1 MPFCPP
7 WYKEKFEYRIGCL
20 VECACSITAYKE
32 QGRNEERVKLHIKDH
47 AHVPGIYNVAIS
59 RVPHPKYNRV
69 EEGDFPNVM
78 DIRQQRTSEF
88 VLEAEIFEIAVKI
101 KAGNT
106 LRRYSIGKGTKYGEE
121 WSLLECDIA
130 DWVREAYKKKI
141 FTTSG
146 IKKFI
151 EGTLGKSVDTEL
163 LGRVIPKMEGYEGL
177 LKMEAPYLKDREF
190 RELIAYKKQK
200 RRRIK

>member
-1 MPFCPP
+1 M
-7 WYKEKFEYRIGCL
+7 
-20 VECACSITAYKE
+20 
-32 QGRNEERVKLHIKDH
+32 
-47 AHVPGIYNVAIS
+47 
-59 RVPHPKYNRV
+59 
-69 EEGDFPNVM
+69 
-78 DIRQQRTSEF
+78 
-88 VLEAEIFEIAVKI
+88 LEAEIFEIAVKI

-106 LRRYSIGKGTKYGEE
+106 LRQYSIGKGTKYGEE
-121 WSLLECDIA
+121 WSLPECDIP

-146 IKKFI
+146 IKNFI

-177 LKMEAPYLKDREF
+177 LKMEAPYLNDKEF
-190 RELIAYKKQK
+190 RDLIADKKQK

>member
-1 MPFCPP
+1 MD
-7 WYKEKFEYRIGCL
+7 
-20 VECACSITAYKE
+20 AD
-32 QGRNEERVKLHIKDH
+32 EE
-47 AHVPGIYNVAIS
+47 
-59 RVPHPKYNRV
+59 
-69 EEGDFPNVM
+69 VM
-78 DIRQQRTSEF
+78 
-88 VLEAEIFEIAVKI
+88 
-101 KAGNT
+101 
-106 LRRYSIGKGTKYGEE
+106 
-121 WSLLECDIA
+121 
-130 DWVREAYKKKI
+130 EAYKKNI

-146 IKKFI
+146 IKNFI